1 MYTLIMKQWNFNSIE
16 KINIYYKSLNAKME
30 EVENIKYKVPMSGD
44 TGKDFEKN
52 NGLQGLINRIKNL
65 EWITPTLVKNYQK
78 MLEALVESINKLA
91 SYVNM

>member
-44 TGKDFEKN
+44 TEKDFEKN

-91 SYVNM
+91 SYVDM